1 MNIQARY
8 ILQIG
13 DFRLSETVIAS
24 WVIIA
29 FIAVISYL
37 LTRNLKEVPTSKT
50 QIFLEFVVTKFDAFV
65 RTTMGE
71 KSLKLLPDMVPYL
84 GGLFLFFIL
93 SNFAGLAGLRSPT
106 IDLDTTLAWT
116 SITIFML
123 YYVAFKSQG
132 PSYLKGFLDPF
143 PVFLPINLVGE
154 IARPISLSF
163 RPFGNIMGGT
173 IIMGLVMKLLAYI
186 SELIP
191 GVTIPFAQLIIPV
204 PLNLYFDIFA
214 GALQAFI
221 FLMLTMIFVSIQTDA
236 D

>member
-1 MNIQARY
+1 MDIQAGY
-8 ILQIG
+8 VLSIG
-13 DFRLSETVIAS
+13 GLKLSQTVVGS

-29 FIAVISYL
+29 FIAVL
-37 LTRNLKEVPTSKT
+37 CLVLTRDLKKVPTTKR
-50 QIFLEFVVTKFDAFV
+50 QVFVEFAVVKFDAFV
-65 RTTMGE
+65 KNTMGE
-71 KSLKLLPDMVPYL
+71 KSVKLLPDIVPYL

-106 IDLDTTLAWT
+106 VDLDTTLAWT
-116 SITIFML
+116 TITIIML
-123 YYVAFKSQG
+123 YYVALKTQG
-132 PSYLKGFLDPF
+132 VGFFKGFLDPF

-173 IIMGLVMKLLAYI
+173 IIMGLIMKLLAFI
-186 SELIP
+186 SSLIP
-191 GVTIPFAQLIIPV
+191 GVSIPFFQLLIPV

-221 FLMLTMIFVSIQTDA
+221 FLMLTMIFVSNEAATD
-236 D
+236 